1 MSVLCFQYEQTSLV
15 EQQAERIRNL
25 FGRETA
31 FRNKAMIVELM
42 TSEIE
47 YLFVRMTFRIS
58 WKLETWFWIEWISIF
73 LFLDI
78 YTNLH
83 DFPNHM
89 QYPNSIVLIWLAKN
103 THQHNLMLY
112 IILLSNINSLL
123 LIDPSML
130 IS

>member
-31 FRNKAMIVELM
+31 FRNKAMTVELM

-58 WKLETWFWIEWISIF
+58 WKLETWFWVEWISSF

-83 DFPNHM
+83 DFIRIGQKQNESLNHEVT
-89 QYPNSIVLIWLAKN
+89 NSTDSILCDSMK
-103 THQHNLMLY
+103 
-112 IILLSNINSLL
+112 IIDFYES
-123 LIDPSML
+123 
-130 IS
+130 ISYLHE